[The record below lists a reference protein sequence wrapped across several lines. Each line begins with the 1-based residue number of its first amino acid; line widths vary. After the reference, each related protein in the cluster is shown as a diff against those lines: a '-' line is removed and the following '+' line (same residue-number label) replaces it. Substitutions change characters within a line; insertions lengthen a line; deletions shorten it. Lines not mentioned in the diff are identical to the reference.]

1 MAGILIV
8 DQIQNSSNTAL
19 INVGFLAANTV
30 GATQIQAG
38 SIDSTKI
45 SSAIIATKGGTGLTS
60 PGASGNVLTSDGTAW
75 TSSVPVA
82 FDSGTRLIFAQ
93 TAAPTGWTKD
103 TTNYNNYALRVVTG
117 TASTGGSVDFTTA
130 FASGLS
136 DSAVT
141 LSTAQMPSHSHSYT
155 APNGVGTS
163 PVGFCATFVTGTTGS
178 TTGSQGS
185 GGSHA
190 HTLPSFAV
198 KYLDVIT
205 ATKN

>member
-1 MAGILIV
+1 MPL
-8 DQIQNSSNTAL
+8 S
-19 INVGFLAANTV
+19 
-30 GATQIQAG
+30 
-38 SIDSTKI
+38 KI
-45 SSAIIATKGGTGLTS
+45 SANGITGLIIATQGGTGLTS
-60 PGASGNVLTSDGTAW
+60 PGTTGNVLTSNGTAW

-103 TTNYNNYALRVVTG
+103 TTNYNNHALRVVTG
-117 TASTGGSVDFTTA
+117 AASTGGSVDFTTA

-141 LSTAQMPSHSHSYT
+141 LSTAQMPSHSHTYNAGGASNQGYPCSNPNST
-155 APNGVGTS
+155 AP
-163 PVGFCATFVTGTTGS
+163 S
-178 TTGSQGS
+178 TQNTGSQGG

>member
-1 MAGILIV
+1 MPL
-8 DQIQNSSNTAL
+8 S
-19 INVGFLAANTV
+19 
-30 GATQIQAG
+30 
-38 SIDSTKI
+38 KI
-45 SSAIIATKGGTGLTS
+45 SANGITGLIIATQGGTGLTS
-60 PGASGNVLTSDGTAW
+60 PGTTGNVLTSNGTAW

-103 TTNYNNYALRVVTG
+103 TTNYNNHALRVVTG
-117 TASTGGSVDFTTA
+117 AASTGGSVDFTTA

-136 DSAVT
+136 DNAVT
-141 LSTAQMPSHSHSYT
+141 LSTAQMPAHTHSYT
-155 APNGVGTS
+155 AVNSTNNVPDGFDKSPYTS
-163 PVGFCATFVTGTTGS
+163 TGS
-178 TTGSQGS
+178 ATTGSQGG
-185 GGSHA
+185 GGSHT